1 MGHSSH
7 HPPPFLDHPCT
18 HTFLICHLTPSSRC
32 PRLGTLTSLFTNY
45 YWVQVLPP
53 TRCTN
58 HPKHAG
64 FQCHGFLML
73 DNRCI
78 GLKSSLQTKPPT
90 AIEGGVTGCRRI
102 TRVLHQLWTVA
113 LLEGS
118 MRLDIDMFWIPRAH
132 SLLCTT
138 SHSHPAR
145 PPVGNPCLFRG
156 SDPLHFFHDLYF
168 AFPLHLTS
176 SNGYNAMS

>member
-1 MGHSSH
+1 
-7 HPPPFLDHPCT
+7 
-18 HTFLICHLTPSSRC
+18 
-32 PRLGTLTSLFTNY
+32 
-45 YWVQVLPP
+45 
-53 TRCTN
+53 
-58 HPKHAG
+58 
-64 FQCHGFLML
+64 ML

-168 AFPLHLTS
+168 TFPLHLTS
-176 SNGYNAMS
+176 SNGYNAMSLIWRQITMQLLQIWRHSSHFSFYQRSFTHSIFTCHTGRFHFHSPGNLFYGFFPLFCFSPLLVS